1 MNKKE
6 LFVLPGVHTDI
17 YEGNN
22 RERLD
27 HEHWINYE
35 RLPHSAAHAKFFVGG
50 EENRLSPP
58 RKKRLPEP
66 GTHSEELSGG
76 VFVNIGAK
84 GATIRGLGNRN
95 HCF

>member
-27 HEHWINYE
+27 HEHWIN
-35 RLPHSAAHAKFFVGG
+35 AKFFIGG

>member
-35 RLPHSAAHAKFFVGG
+35 RLPHSAAHAKFFIGG

-58 RKKRLPEP
+58 
-66 GTHSEELSGG
+66 
-76 VFVNIGAK
+76 AK
-84 GATIRGLGNRN
+84 SVCQSPAHIQRSFQGEYL
-95 HCF
+95 